1 MTTIITRL
9 YPNLATA
16 QGVVAELQASGHAVS
31 TVDIITKGGDGSPE
45 DRMISARVPK
55 ASAAAYAPGIG
66 KGAALV
72 VVQAP
77 FAPIGTAR
85 HAMLVVNRTPS
96 MDVGVDDEDVYIREQ
111 PKIETSGK
119 VQRGTVFYM
128 SNPFRRLGHGHILG
142 SNPILPAKERTSA
155 IRGGAYMSKIFWPMK
170 LVSTGRQASSAISG
184 GFLFSQMFGIPTLIG
199 DLPSRELLPTKI

>member
-9 YPNLATA
+9 YPDLATA
-16 QGVVAELQASGHAVS
+16 QGVVAALMANGHASS
-31 TVDIITKGGDGSPE
+31 TIDVITKGGDGSPE
-45 DRMISARVPK
+45 DRMLSARLPK
-55 ASAAAYAPGIG
+55 ASAAAYAPGIA

-85 HAMLVVNRTPS
+85 DAMRVVNRTPAIN
-96 MDVGVDDEDVYIREQ
+96 VGIEDEDVYIREQ
-111 PKIETSGK
+111 PKVETMGK

-128 SNPFRRLGHGHILG
+128 SNPYKRLGHGHILG

-155 IRGGAYMSKIFWPMK
+155 IRGGAYMSTKFWPMK

-184 GFLFSQMFGIPTLIG
+184 GFLFSSMFGLPTLIR
-199 DLPSRELLPTKI
+199 DLPSREMFPTKV

>member
-9 YPNLATA
+9 YPDLATA
-16 QGVVAELQASGHAVS
+16 QRVVAALQANGHAPS
-31 TVDIITKGGDGSPE
+31 TIDIIAQGGDGPSE

-55 ASAAAYAPGIG
+55 ASAAAYAPGIS

-72 VVQAP
+72 VVRAP
-77 FAPIGTAR
+77 FAPIGAAR
-85 HAMLVVNRTPS
+85 DAMKVVNRTAA
-96 MDVGVDDEDVYIREQ
+96 MDVGIKDEDVYIREA
-111 PKIETSGK
+111 PKVETMGT

-128 SNPFRRLGHGHILG
+128 SNPHRQMVHGHVLG

-155 IRGGAYMSKIFWPMK
+155 IRGGAHMSRMFWPMK

-184 GFLFSQMFGIPTLIG
+184 GFLFSKMFGIPTLLA
-199 DLPSRELLPTKI
+199 DLPSREMIPTKV